1 MKRLIPL
8 FSLLIVLA
16 GVFAYSVNAD
26 STITVPVPE
35 KAMQNKQVTL
45 SLRIPPNTEALTQ
58 KPMPKLK
65 SRSSLIV
72 WDSNPTPKVPVND
85 ESYEIISRFASKG
98 WVKGKGPKHLATK
111 RNLDRYYMIRV
122 FEDIIANIIEVAQAP
137 NIVRKIRTLN
147 LQATDIE
154 DLRRMLAKFQ
164 KDFYMFGINCKKVDQ
179 DLLMFQEKIKTAKTG
194 VLKVI
199 KVEGTADGSTII
211 HLNVD

>member
-8 FSLLIVLA
+8 FSFAIILA
-16 GVFAYSVNAD
+16 AVFAFSVNAD
-26 STITVPVPE
+26 STITIPVPD
-35 KAMQNKQVTL
+35 KVAQDKKVTL

-72 WDSNPTPKVPVND
+72 WNNNPTPKVPVND
-85 ESYEIISRFASKG
+85 EVYEIMERFLSKG
-98 WVKGKGPKHLATK
+98 WIKGLGP
-111 RNLDRYYMIRV
+111 RNLAKKRPLDRIYVIRV
-122 FEDIIANIIEVAQAP
+122 LEEVVNNVLEVAQAP
-137 NIVRKIRTLN
+137 NIIRKIRTLN
-147 LQATDIE
+147 LQATDVE
-154 DLRRMLAKFQ
+154 DLRRMLAKYN
-164 KDFYMFGINCKKVDQ
+164 KDFFMFGMNTKKVDQ